1 MRSVARQFGFSL
13 LTVQRWVQRAQDS
26 RLDRVEWHNR
36 PAGPHR
42 AANRVARAME
52 DLILNLRQQLRDHS
66 DLGEFGAAA
75 IRRELLQ
82 QNTSDVPSL
91 PTINRILRRYGAF
104 DAHRRVRRPPPPRG
118 WYLPDVAAEHAEL
131 DQFDTVSGLVIRG
144 GTEVEV
150 LNAISLHGGLVGSWP
165 YPVILAITV
174 REALLEHWC
183 VWGLPT
189 YAQFDNDTIFQG
201 PHQYPDVI
209 GSVIRLCLS
218 LSVVPVF
225 APPRESGF
233 QAAIESF
240 NGRWQAKVWARFQHE
255 SLEALQSRST
265 KYVIA
270 CRKKAAVRMEAAPE
284 RRLFPESWQLNLKSP
299 LKGSIIFLRRT
310 TEQGKVHLLGHTFE
324 LDPMWPH
331 RLVRCEVDLDA
342 KFISCY
348 ALRRREPHWQPL
360 LRQIPYVL
368 PQKRSKK

>member
-1 MRSVARQFGFSL
+1 
-13 LTVQRWVQRAQDS
+13 
-26 RLDRVEWHNR
+26 
-36 PAGPHR
+36 
-42 AANRVARAME
+42 
-52 DLILNLRQQLRDHS
+52 
-66 DLGEFGAAA
+66 
-75 IRRELLQ
+75 
-82 QNTSDVPSL
+82 
-91 PTINRILRRYGAF
+91 
-104 DAHRRVRRPPPPRG
+104 RRPPPPRG

-183 VWGLPT
+183 VWGLLT

-270 CRKKAAVRMEAAPE
+270 CRKKAAVRMEVAPE

-299 LKGSIIFLRRT
+299 LKGRIIFLRRT

-331 RLVRCEVDLDA
+331 RLVCCEVDLDS

>member
-1 MRSVARQFGFSL
+1 
-13 LTVQRWVQRAQDS
+13 
-26 RLDRVEWHNR
+26 
-36 PAGPHR
+36 
-42 AANRVARAME
+42 
-52 DLILNLRQQLRDHS
+52 LILNLRQQLRDHS

-82 QNTSDVPSL
+82 QNTCDVPSL
-91 PTINRILRRYGAF
+91 PTINRILLRHGAF

-118 WYLPDVAAEHAEL
+118 WYLPNEAAEHAEL
-131 DQFDTVSGLVIRG
+131 D
-144 GTEVEV
+144 
-150 LNAISLHGGLVGSWP
+150 
-165 YPVILAITV
+165 
-174 REALLEHWC
+174 
-183 VWGLPT
+183 
-189 YAQFDNDTIFQG
+189 QFDNDTIFQG
-201 PHQYPDVI
+201 PHQYPNVI

-265 KYVIA
+265 MYVIA

-299 LKGSIIFLRRT
+299 LKGRIIFLRRT
-310 TEQGKVHLLGHTFE
+310 TEQWKVHFLGRTFE

-348 ALRRREPHWQPL
+348 ALRRRELQMPVTGVLSRSTPE
-360 LRQIPYVL
+360 IPRLFFRIGVKITNDSL
-368 PQKRSKK
+368 FFPSNEISHN

>member
-1 MRSVARQFGFSL
+1 M
-13 LTVQRWVQRAQDS
+13 
-26 RLDRVEWHNR
+26 
-36 PAGPHR
+36 
-42 AANRVARAME
+42 
-52 DLILNLRQQLRDHS
+52 
-66 DLGEFGAAA
+66 
-75 IRRELLQ
+75 
-82 QNTSDVPSL
+82 
-91 PTINRILRRYGAF
+91 
-104 DAHRRVRRPPPPRG
+104 
-118 WYLPDVAAEHAEL
+118 
-131 DQFDTVSGLVIRG
+131 
-144 GTEVEV
+144 
-150 LNAISLHGGLVGSWP
+150 
-165 YPVILAITV
+165 
-174 REALLEHWC
+174 
-183 VWGLPT
+183 
-189 YAQFDNDTIFQG
+189 
-201 PHQYPDVI
+201 
-209 GSVIRLCLS
+209 
-218 LSVVPVF
+218 PVF

-284 RRLFPESWQLNLKSP
+284 RRPFPESWQLNLKSP
-299 LKGSIIFLRRT
+299 LKGRIIFLRRT
-310 TEQGKVHLLGHTFE
+310 TEQGKVHLLGHIFE